1 MAEPREPKTLRAG
14 RLAWAPLALPLAVF
28 LLLPILALAL
38 SSDPDEVFSRLADP
52 IARDAMR
59 LSAWTSGLAALICVV
74 FGTPLAYVLARGRF
88 PGKKL
93 ADALVDLPIVLPPA
107 VAGIALLLAFGRRG
121 PIGGMLEDLG
131 WGLSFTSA
139 AVVLAQ
145 VFVAA
150 PLFVRSFAGAL
161 EQVERELEEAAIL
174 DGAGPLA
181 VARRVVFPIAA
192 GALLGP
198 GSWRVRRDDP
208 LCRQLPRAHPDHAA
222 RNLHRLRA
230 GLPHC
235 RRALGGAPGGFCD
248 RARGGASAAARLAQ
262 KAHTSFTLNRRRN
275 SDAFGSPRITKVS
288 IPARPALRKA
298 R

>member
-28 LLLPILALAL
+28 LLLPILVLAL

-192 GALLGP
+192 GGFVSGLALCWARAVGEFGATILFAGNFPGRTQTMPLAIYIGFELDFPTAAALSVVLLGA
-198 GSWRVRRDDP
+198 SVIVLVAVR
-208 LCRQLPRAHPDHAA
+208 LL
-222 RNLHRLRA
+222 
-230 GLPHC
+230 
-235 RRALGGAPGGFCD
+235 RRA
-248 RARGGASAAARLAQ
+248 
-262 KAHTSFTLNRRRN
+262 
-275 SDAFGSPRITKVS
+275 
-288 IPARPALRKA
+288 
-298 R
+298 